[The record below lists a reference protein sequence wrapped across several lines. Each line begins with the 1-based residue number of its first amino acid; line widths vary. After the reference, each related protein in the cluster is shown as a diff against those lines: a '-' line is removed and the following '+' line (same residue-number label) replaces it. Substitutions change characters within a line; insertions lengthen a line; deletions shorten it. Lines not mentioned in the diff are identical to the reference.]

1 MPIAKPLKQL
11 LRRQL
16 SRLHR
21 DRPALLI
28 FLFHALFE
36 NRQEIDTNRL
46 DPQQRITLE
55 QMREFI
61 LYFQRAGYEFPAPN
75 RLRSELNPAGKY
87 ILITFDDGYFNNLRM
102 LPLLQELGVPA
113 VFFISTGNVQRQE
126 CFWWDVVHRER
137 YKQGVPRTEIS
148 REQKQLKQLHHR
160 QIRQR
165 LVDAFGTDCFNPW
178 SDTDRPMTVSEL
190 QSFAAEPLVYI
201 GNHTSDHYILDNYPE
216 REVVQQ
222 IRQGQAELER
232 MLGFGPQLIA
242 YPNGNYSPAAINAAR
257 DCGLEAGISL
267 EKHKNYL
274 PINWQSDDA
283 YRLGRFTLWGTQ
295 DISRQCD
302 VFRSDIRL

>member
-113 VFFISTGNVQRQE
+113 VFFISTSNVQRQE